1 MSNALSVG
9 RVTSYTAARLIPRAG
24 SKQTAEEIFLD
35 YVAWCAKYH
44 HVPLR
49 DGVFR
54 ERFSDLARAA
64 GIPRHAEWADVVYI
78 DVAFAE
84 P

>member
-1 MSNALSVG
+1 MSKPASIG
-9 RVTSYTAARLIPRAG
+9 RVTSYAAARLFPRAG
-24 SKQTAEEIFLD
+24 SNHTAEEIFLD
-35 YVAWCAKYH
+35 YVQWCARSR

-54 ERFSDLARAA
+54 ERFAELARTT
-64 GIPRHAEWADVVYI
+64 GIPRHAEWADVVYL
-78 DVAFAE
+78 DVALGE

>member
-1 MSNALSVG
+1 M
-9 RVTSYTAARLIPRAG
+9 TSYATARVFPRAG
-24 SKQTAEEIFLD
+24 NNHTAEEIFLD
-35 YVAWCAKYH
+35 YTAWCATCR

-54 ERFSDLARAA
+54 ERFADLARAM
-64 GIPRHAEWADVVYI
+64 GIRTGGEWADRVYL
-78 DVAFAE
+78 DVALGK

>member
-1 MSNALSVG
+1 MSQSATIG
-9 RVTSYTAARLIPRAG
+9 RVTSYAAARIFPRSG
-24 SKQTAEEIFLD
+24 SMHTAEEIFLD
-35 YVAWCAKYH
+35 YVGWCVTSR

-54 ERFSDLARAA
+54 ERFADVARSV
-64 GIPRHAEWADVVYI
+64 GIPTGGEWADRIYL
-78 DVAFAE
+78 DVALGR

>member
-1 MSNALSVG
+1 MRTDRNLALTGRPCNRVNWENAGTSV
-9 RVTSYTAARLIPRAG
+9 
-24 SKQTAEEIFLD
+24 EEIFLD
-35 YVAWCAKYH
+35 YVAWCATSH

-54 ERFSDLARAA
+54 ERFADLARSA
-64 GIPRHAEWADVVYI
+64 GIPATGEWADRVYL
-78 DVAFAE
+78 DVALGK

>member
-1 MSNALSVG
+1 MPTAIG
-9 RVTSYTAARLIPRAG
+9 RVTSYAAARLVPRANE
-24 SKQTAEEIFLD
+24 KHTAEEIFLD
-35 YVAWCAKYH
+35 YVEWCAKSR

-54 ERFSDLARAA
+54 ERLADVARAA
-64 GIPRHAEWADVVYI
+64 GIPRHAEWADTVYI